1 MGIIFKKYRKDSYCE
16 KCETTFYKQ
25 CDAFSELE
33 DRPLKCPN
41 CGAVLFYI
49 DGYYYMADYYMLRGT
64 NLKISA
70 TSPFAK
76 IFIKIPAFILMGI
89 PLLLIFMWV
98 MDVFT
103 YAATDALR
111 NALLIPM
118 WLRLYDTDWPAIFP
132 LLLILYFLFRIFG
145 YLYNNKKIKQWKKD
159 AAELEKA
166 LEGDVFNSNKN
177 SEVPK

>member
-33 DRPLKCPN
+33 DRPLKCPK

-70 TSPFAK
+70 TFFCKDIQKILHYFNGHSPSFDLHVGNGC
-76 IFIKIPAFILMGI
+76 IYVCCDRCIEECPSNS
-89 PLLLIFMWV
+89 
-98 MDVFT
+98 DVVE
-103 YAATDALR
+103 AL
-111 NALLIPM
+111 
-118 WLRLYDTDWPAIFP
+118 
-132 LLLILYFLFRIFG
+132 
-145 YLYNNKKIKQWKKD
+145 
-159 AAELEKA
+159 
-166 LEGDVFNSNKN
+166 
-177 SEVPK
+177 